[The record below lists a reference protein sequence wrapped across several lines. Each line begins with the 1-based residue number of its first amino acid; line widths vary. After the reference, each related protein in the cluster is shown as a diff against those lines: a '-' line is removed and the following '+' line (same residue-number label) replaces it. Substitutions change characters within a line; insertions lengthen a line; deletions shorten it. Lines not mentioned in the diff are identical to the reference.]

1 MKQVMQNKAESPQ
14 PLTFASD
21 GFDNDEYARTAKCAR
36 LQEVRLVE
44 SYYKVKPVL
53 FLQADAENLPT
64 RQGFSG
70 SMDGH
75 HIELDEGIVIGGY
88 TWEAEVKIDRK
99 KALSI
104 KTKYMVLYS
113 GLEDCKTEYI
123 RLYFQKLARFTTYPF
138 FRAHF
143 AVQTSSSS
151 LNLPPLPSL
160 IERMD

>member
-1 MKQVMQNKAESPQ
+1 MKQVAQSKAETAEL
-14 PLTFASD
+14 LTFASE
-21 GFDNDEYARTAKCAR
+21 GFDNEEYARTARSAR

-44 SYYKVKPVL
+44 SFYKVKPIL
-53 FLQADAENLPT
+53 FLQAEAENLAT

-70 SMDGH
+70 AMDGH
-75 HIELDEGIVIGGY
+75 HIEVDEGIVIGGY
-88 TWEAEVKIDRK
+88 TWEAEVKIERK
-99 KALSI
+99 KALAI
-104 KTKYMVLYS
+104 KAKYMVLYS
-113 GLEDCKTEYI
+113 GLENCKTEYI